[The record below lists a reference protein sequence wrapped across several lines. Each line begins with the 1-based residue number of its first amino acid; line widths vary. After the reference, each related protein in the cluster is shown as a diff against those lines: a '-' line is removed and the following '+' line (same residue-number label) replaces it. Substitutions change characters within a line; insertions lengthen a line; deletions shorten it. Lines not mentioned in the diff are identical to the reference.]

1 MSNIKE
7 IIDNALDKKLFGKD
21 FKFRTNQR
29 ETIEAICNLY
39 LKDQEG
45 TVILDA
51 PTGTGKS
58 IIALWSSYVL
68 KELGNSGYLLTS
80 DKSLQD
86 QYEKDIIGFKT
97 GWASVRGIDNYTCDL
112 NGLSYSMGECKMR
125 GYSMKQSLALQCSS
139 TCGYIIGRQKAIHS
153 PVTLA
158 NYSWWLIQQNY
169 VNLKIAQHQASLEKS
184 NTGPKA
190 LDTSIDLDEYDNFFP
205 FRKRDFVFF
214 DEAHKVD
221 EIVQQHFSPVL
232 KKNPL
237 FLTVD
242 LIDFL
247 ISEGIRTSTAGRTYI
262 EGLIDDILFEKTN
275 EGMFFKL
282 NKLKTFLSGV
292 LSKRKDLQKVSR
304 HKFGR
309 NVDKPLPKKWN
320 KAFKHFDYMKDV
332 HCKLEDY
339 LEIIEKEGLQSM
351 LFSKNIQEGEI
362 KLMCLS
368 EAAMIGKHL
377 HQRAGFK
384 IFMSAT
390 IGDPKTYIKVMGI
403 ENASVI
409 KLSNDFNY
417 EKSPIIFVN
426 RFKMSMQHKEKSLP
440 EAIKILDQILSKHK
454 DQRGLIHTGSY
465 EFTQYIKQHSNHIRR
480 IIEYKNSSEKE
491 DALIKF
497 KKGVNGI
504 IMGPSILEG
513 LDFNDESCR
522 FQIFFKIPFPSLGDP
537 LTIAKMKGSPGWYD
551 WKTGVTIE
559 QGIGRSVRNSKDW
572 AITYILDACFNN
584 IMHKTDFLSEDLKN
598 RIKVIK

>member
-1 MSNIKE
+1 MNSIKD
-7 IIDNALDKKLFGKD
+7 IIDTALDKKLFGTD

-39 LKDQEG
+39 LKDPES
-45 TVILDA
+45 TLILDA

-58 IIALWSSYVL
+58 IIALWSSYIL
-68 KELGNSGYLLTS
+68 KELGNTGYLITS

-86 QYEKDIIGFKT
+86 QYERDIIKFKT
-97 GWASVRGIDNYTCDL
+97 GSASVRGIDNYICDV

-125 GYSMKQSLALQCSS
+125 GYSINQSLALQCSS
-139 TCGYIIGRQKAIHS
+139 TCGYINSRQKAINS

-169 VNLKIAQHQASLEKS
+169 VNLKIAQHQQSLEKS
-184 NTGPKA
+184 DTGPKA
-190 LDTSIDLDEYDNFFP
+190 LESSVDLDEYDNFFP
-205 FRKRDFVFF
+205 FKKRDFAFF

-221 EIVQQHFSPVL
+221 EIVQQHFSPIL
-232 KKNPL
+232 KKFPL
-237 FLTVD
+237 FSTVD

-262 EGLIDDILFEKTN
+262 EGLIDEILFEETN
-275 EGMFFKL
+275 EGMFFRL

-292 LSKRKDLQKVSR
+292 LSKRKELQKASR
-304 HKFGR
+304 FKFGR
-309 NVDKPLPKKWN
+309 SVEKPLPKKWS
-320 KAFKHFDYMKDV
+320 KAFKQFDYIKDV

-362 KLMCLS
+362 KLMCLN
-368 EAAMIGKHL
+368 EATMIKKHL
-377 HQRAGFK
+377 HKRSGFK
-384 IFMSAT
+384 VFMSAT
-390 IGDPKTYIKVMGI
+390 IGDPKTYIRVMGI
-403 ENASVI
+403 KNANVI
-409 KLSNDFNY
+409 RLSNDFNY

-440 EAIKILDQILSKHK
+440 EAIKMLDKILDRHES
-454 DQRGLIHTGSY
+454 QRGLIHTGSY
-465 EFTQYIKQHSNHIRR
+465 EFTQYIKQHSKHIKR

-559 QGIGRSVRNSKDW
+559 QGIGRSVRNSNDW

-584 IMHKTDFLSEDLKN
+584 IMQKTNFLSNDLKN
-598 RIKVIK
+598 RIKIIK